1 MMSFFQVLQKQLL
14 QNHVAIVGLILVSLI
29 SVAPAY
35 AVTELKRVSLSDPRL
50 ENAFGAHIIEN
61 INVHHQIQISADI
74 QNYQN
79 KSQTVVYL
87 VQIKDENGFVVS
99 LGWISGQLTSL
110 QKLTPSLS
118 WVPESEGEFVAEIY
132 VWDGLKNHNALD
144 DFSILKIHVS

>member
-1 MMSFFQVLQKQLL
+1 MSFFQVLQKQLL
-14 QNHVAIVGLILVSLI
+14 QNHIAIVGLILASLI
-29 SVAPAY
+29 FIAPAY
-35 AVTELKRVSLSDPRL
+35 AVAELKRVSLSDPRL
-50 ENAFGAHIIEN
+50 ENAFGEHVIEN
-61 INVHHQIQISADI
+61 VNVHHQIQISTDI

-118 WVPESEGEFVAEIY
+118 WVPENEGEFVAEIY
-132 VWDGLKNHNALD
+132 VWDGLKNHNALS